1 MKPVAV
7 VLHDATCRLCEAAT
21 AWRAEQD
28 LLRLRRDIEARA
40 GTLQASLAA
49 DRRQLARTVSV
60 ETAQTGMA
68 RRLSNLTYPIE
79 QARQLALARFDA
91 DKRRVIDRLIQLLAA
106 RQREY
111 SLRELAAELGV
122 SHMTVGRYRRELVAA
137 GLVAA

>member
-1 MKPVAV
+1 MKSV
-7 VLHDATCRLCEAAT
+7 VVILHDAHCKLCEAALL
-21 AWRAEQD
+21 WRAEQD
-28 LLRLRRDIEARA
+28 LLRLRHDIEARA
-40 GTLQASLAA
+40 SVLQARLAA
-49 DRRQLARTVSV
+49 DRRRLARTVSV

-79 QARQLALARFDA
+79 QARQMALARFEA
-91 DKRRVIDRLIQLLAA
+91 HKRRAMDQLIQLLADQ
-106 RQREY
+106 QREY